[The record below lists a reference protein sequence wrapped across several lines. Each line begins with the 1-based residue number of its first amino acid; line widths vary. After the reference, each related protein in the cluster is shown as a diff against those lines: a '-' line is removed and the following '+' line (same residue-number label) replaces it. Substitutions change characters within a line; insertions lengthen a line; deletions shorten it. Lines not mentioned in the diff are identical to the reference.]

1 MAMEIE
7 ASIPPIDLYLEYK
20 MDMEALRLSHLSE
33 EHPIMSRIPL
43 NHCPKLPTIQL
54 PTTPTHLTYP
64 RKCRCT
70 KKTPPTCISCI
81 SQCTQQI
88 TERINPLAMALWH
101 DQDTDK
107 LERVQ
112 TFLPTNIQGESVKEQ
127 WTDDHIEFITENEDN
142 PNFLVIYSDGS
153 LTNKDGR
160 RQTGYRVAGYYLGK
174 RVFERKG
181 ALGEQAK
188 VYNTEMTGLSEAR
201 EAAKSFIING
211 EWTQQPTQ
219 IVFYADN
226 TAAISHIYKGTPGKA
241 QVSQLTM
248 GCVTHHTCH
257 GCVTD

>member
-1 MAMEIE
+1 MNDYKMDIATWTCQCSSQQLNLKCLQNNCLRLTTGAFKTTPMMAMEIE

-43 NHCPKLPTIQL
+43 NHCPKLPTIQF

-101 DQDTDK
+101 DKDTDK
-107 LERVQ
+107 LDTVQ

-174 RVFERKG
+174 RVFER
-181 ALGEQAK
+181 
-188 VYNTEMTGLSEAR
+188 
-201 EAAKSFIING
+201 
-211 EWTQQPTQ
+211 
-219 IVFYADN
+219 
-226 TAAISHIYKGTPGKA
+226 
-241 QVSQLTM
+241 
-248 GCVTHHTCH
+248 
-257 GCVTD
+257 